1 MSKVTVIGGGAA
13 GMMAAYSAGS
23 CGHEVHLFDGNEKLG
38 KKIYITGKGR
48 CNFTN
53 AIALEEYFNGKIVTN
68 PKFMY
73 SALYTFSNDMVM
85 DFMERF
91 GCPYKV
97 ERGDRVFPVS
107 DHASDVTAALK
118 RAMDEVGVSIHLNQ
132 KITKILTSGDSVTGV
147 QLQGNKDFLCDA
159 VIIATGGKSYP
170 TTGSTGDGYGF
181 AKALGLSVEE
191 PRPALVPF
199 VTREGFVP
207 LLQGLSLRNVTLSLY
222 DGNKKLYSEFGEM
235 LFTHFGISGPLVLT
249 AASLVGK
256 RLEASGSLRAE
267 IDLKPAL
274 SDEQLDE
281 RLLREISENGS
292 KSFKN
297 YMAKLLPGKL
307 VDVFVDLTEIP
318 PEKKA
323 RELTSK
329 DREVIRGLL
338 RHFTFTVQ
346 GVRGFKEAIVTQG
359 GISVKEVD
367 PSTMA
372 MKKWHGLYACGEVLD
387 VDAVTGGFNLQIAF
401 STGYLAGI
409 SIE

>member
-1 MSKVTVIGGGAA
+1 MSIVAIIGGGAA
-13 GMMAAYSAGS
+13 GMMAAYAAGQS
-23 CGHEVHLFDGNEKLG
+23 GHQVHLFDGNEKLG

-53 AIALEEYFNGKIVTN
+53 AISLEEYFNGKLVTN
-68 PKFMY
+68 PKFLY

-85 DFMERF
+85 DFMEQH
-91 GCPYKV
+91 GCLYKI

-107 DHASDVTAALK
+107 DHASDVTMALK
-118 RAMDEVGVSIHLNQ
+118 RGMEEVGVSVHLNN
-132 KITKILTSGDSVTGV
+132 KVKSILTKDGCV
-147 QLQGNKDFLCDA
+147 QGIQLDCGKTFACDA
-159 VIIATGGKSYP
+159 VVLATGGKSYP
-170 TTGSTGDGYGF
+170 TTGSTGDGYRF
-181 AKALGLSVEE
+181 ATDLGIDVIP

-199 VTREGFVP
+199 VTKEGFVP

-222 DGNKKLYSEFGEM
+222 DGNKRVYSEFGEM

-249 AASLVGK
+249 AASYVGK
-256 RLEASGSLRAE
+256 RLESSGSLRCE

-274 SDEQLDE
+274 SDEQLDD

-292 KSFKN
+292 KSFRN
-297 YMAKLLPGKL
+297 YMAKLLPGKM
-307 VDVFVDLTEIP
+307 VDVFVDLTDISP
-318 PEKKA
+318 DKKA
-323 RELTSK
+323 RDLTAA
-329 DREVIRGLL
+329 DRESIRRWL
-338 RHFTFTVQ
+338 RHFTFTIT
-346 GVRGFKEAIVTQG
+346 GLRGFKEAIVTQG
-359 GISVKEVD
+359 GISVKEID

-372 MKKWHGLYACGEVLD
+372 VKKCSGLYACGEVLD